1 MKIGF
6 MQRDWKRDTFLKAR
20 RVVSGAGL
28 PLKLAGWAPTPRERG
43 ITVMMASK
51 RFKTAGRVAGILL
64 VTFLWLFPVV
74 ALAETQA
81 LEPLIQE
88 ALANNRELRVAESR
102 ISAADFRI
110 TQAWGLPDPMVS
122 IGYQNDGLTRYTYGD
137 SPDAQW
143 MYSVSQ
149 TLPFF
154 GKRDLKQA
162 MAAADAEG
170 VREAYEA
177 LRLRVAARVK
187 ELYYDLALIYRNL
200 DLVAERSSLFARIE
214 EAALARYASGT
225 ASQADAVMTQTEKYM
240 LREREAMLKQKIQSL
255 EAMLSLTIGRETH
268 SSFARPAPVPLDSY
282 VPDEA
287 ELIRKA
293 FAQSPEIKNRGRMIA
308 AAEAKINMLKREYYP
323 DFTLTGSLAQR
334 PGEYTN
340 MWGIATSVNIPIFY
354 KTKQEP
360 AVREAQAA
368 LEGAKYEL
376 EAARLMAAS
385 GIRDNLAMF
394 RAAENLIELYRN
406 ALIPKAAQDFD
417 LALAGYGTGR
427 SDVLTVITRLKSY
440 LDYELLYQGQLTE
453 RAKAVAR
460 IEALTEPALPAK

>member
-1 MKIGF
+1 
-6 MQRDWKRDTFLKAR
+6 
-20 RVVSGAGL
+20 
-28 PLKLAGWAPTPRERG
+28 
-43 ITVMMASK
+43 MMTSK
-51 RFKTAGRVAGILL
+51 RRQIGGWVAGILL
-64 VTFLWLFPVV
+64 ATHLWLFTGV
-74 ALAETQA
+74 AMAETQA
-81 LEPLIQE
+81 LEPLIHE
-88 ALANNRELRVAESR
+88 ALANNRELRAAESR
-102 ISAADFRI
+102 IAGADFRI

-170 VREAYEA
+170 IREAYEA

-187 ELYYDLALIYRNL
+187 ELYYDLALIHRNL
-200 DLVAERSSLFARIE
+200 DLIAERGSLLARIE
-214 EAALARYASGT
+214 EAALSRYASGT
-225 ASQADAVMTQTEKYM
+225 ASQADAVMAQTEKYM
-240 LREREAMLKQKIQSL
+240 LREREAMLRQKVQSL
-255 EAMLSLTIGRETH
+255 EAMLSLTIGREKS
-268 SSFARPAPVPLDSY
+268 SSFARPEPVPLNSY
-282 VPDEA
+282 DPDET

-293 FAQSPEIKNRGRMIA
+293 YALAPEIRNRERMIA
-308 AAEAKINMLKREYYP
+308 AAEAKVNMLKREYYP
-323 DFTLTGSLAQR
+323 DFTMTGSLAQR

-360 AVREAQAA
+360 AVREAQTA
-368 LEGAKYEL
+368 LEGAKYER
-376 EAARLMAAS
+376 EAVRLMAAS

-394 RAAENLIELYRN
+394 RAAENLMDLYRN

-427 SDVLTVITRLKSY
+427 GDVLTVIARLKSY

-460 IEALTEPALPAK
+460 IEALTEPALPGK

>member
-1 MKIGF
+1 MIFSKISKNG
-6 MQRDWKRDTFLKAR
+6 RWAAR
-20 RVVSGAGL
+20 LFVVLAVWLL
-28 PLKLAGWAPTPRERG
+28 PQ
-43 ITVMMASK
+43 TVS
-51 RFKTAGRVAGILL
+51 
-64 VTFLWLFPVV
+64 
-74 ALAETQA
+74 AETLA
-81 LEPLIQE
+81 LEPLIAE

-102 ISAADFRI
+102 IAAADFRI

-177 LRLRVAARVK
+177 LRLRVASRVK
-187 ELYYDLALIYRNL
+187 ELYYDLSLIYRNL
-200 DLVAERSSLFARIE
+200 DLVAERNALIARIE
-214 EAALARYASGT
+214 EAALSRYASGT
-225 ASQADAVMTQTEKYM
+225 ASQADAVMAQTEKYM
-240 LREREAMLKQKIQSL
+240 LREREVMLKQKIQSL
-255 EAMLSLTIGRETH
+255 EAMLSLTLGRETH
-268 SSFARPAPVPLDSY
+268 SSFARPVPVPLDSF

-293 FAQSPEIKNRGRMIA
+293 YELSPEIRNRQRMIA
-308 AAEAKINMLKREYYP
+308 AAEAKIKMLKREYYP

-340 MWGIATSVNIPIFY
+340 MWGVSAAINVPIYY

-360 AVREAQAA
+360 AVREAQTA
-368 LEGAKYEL
+368 LQGAKHEL
-376 EAARLMAAS
+376 EAARLMAAA

-394 RAAENLIELYRN
+394 RAAENLMDLYRN
-406 ALIPKAAQDFD
+406 ALIPKAEQDFD
-417 LALAGYGTGR
+417 LALAGYGTGK
-427 SDVLTVITRLKSY
+427 SDVLTVIARLKSY

-460 IEALTEPALPAK
+460 IEALTESALPGK

>member
-1 MKIGF
+1 M
-6 MQRDWKRDTFLKAR
+6 RALKRLKPAGQ
-20 RVVSGAGL
+20 VV
-28 PLKLAGWAPTPRERG
+28 
-43 ITVMMASK
+43 
-51 RFKTAGRVAGILL
+51 GILL
-64 VTFLWLFPVV
+64 AALLWLFP
-74 ALAETQA
+74 AAASAEMQA
-81 LEPLIQE
+81 LEPLIVE
-88 ALANNRELRVAESR
+88 ALANNRELRVAETR
-102 ISAADFRI
+102 IAAADFRI
-110 TQAWGLPDPMVS
+110 TQTRGFPDPMVS
-122 IGYQNDGLTRYTYGD
+122 IGYQNEGFTSYTYGD

-162 MAAADAEG
+162 MAKADADG

-177 LRLRVAARVK
+177 LRLRVAARVR

-200 DLVAERSSLFARIE
+200 DLVAERTVLFARIE
-214 EAALARYASGT
+214 EAALSRYASGT
-225 ASQADAVMTQTEKYM
+225 ASQADAVMAQTEKYM
-240 LREREAMLKQKIQSL
+240 LRERETMLKQKIQSL
-255 EAMLSLTIGRETH
+255 EAMLSLTVGREKP

-282 VPDEA
+282 IPDEA

-293 FAQSPEIKNRGRMIA
+293 YAQSPEIKNRERMIA
-308 AAEAKINMLKREYYP
+308 AAEARVSMLKREYYP
-323 DFTLTGSLAQR
+323 DFTLSGSLAQR
-334 PGEYTN
+334 PGEYRN
-340 MWGIATSVNIPIFY
+340 MWGVSTAVNIPIFY

-394 RAAENLIELYRN
+394 RATENLMELYRN
-406 ALIPKAAQDFD
+406 ALVPKAAQDFD

-460 IEALTEPALPAK
+460 IEALTEPALPGNHGERR

>member
-1 MKIGF
+1 MTASNRLRIGV
-6 MQRDWKRDTFLKAR
+6 WI
-20 RVVSGAGL
+20 VGALMVTLLWFFPG
-28 PLKLAGWAPTPRERG
+28 A
-43 ITVMMASK
+43 AS
-51 RFKTAGRVAGILL
+51 
-64 VTFLWLFPVV
+64 
-74 ALAETQA
+74 AETQA

-88 ALANNRELRVAESR
+88 ALANNRELRAAESR
-102 ISAADFRI
+102 IPAADFRI

-122 IGYQNDGLTRYTYGD
+122 VGYQNDGLTRYTYGD

-154 GKRDLKQA
+154 GKRDLKQS
-162 MAAADAEG
+162 MAKADAEG
-170 VREAYEA
+170 IREAYEA
-177 LRLRVAARVK
+177 LRLRVVARVK

-200 DLVAERSSLFARIE
+200 DLVAERGTLFARIE
-214 EAALARYASGT
+214 EAALSRYASGT
-225 ASQADAVMTQTEKYM
+225 ASQADAIMAQTEKYM

-255 EAMLSLTIGRETH
+255 EAMLSLTIGREKP
-268 SSFARPAPVPLDSY
+268 SSFARPEPVPFDSY
-282 VPDEA
+282 IPDEA

-293 FAQSPEIKNRGRMIA
+293 YAQSPEIRNRERMVV
-308 AAEAKINMLKREYYP
+308 AAEAKVGMLKREYYP
-323 DFTLTGSLAQR
+323 DFTFTGSLAQR
-334 PGEYTN
+334 PGEFTN
-340 MWGIATSVNIPIFY
+340 MWGIATSVNIPIYY

-360 AVREAQAA
+360 AVREAQAT
-368 LEGAKYEL
+368 LEGTKYEL
-376 EAARLMAAS
+376 EAVRIMAAS

-394 RAAENLIELYRN
+394 RAAENLMELYRN

-417 LALAGYGTGR
+417 LALVGYGTGR

>member
-1 MKIGF
+1 MTASNRSQIG
-6 MQRDWKRDTFLKAR
+6 
-20 RVVSGAGL
+20 
-28 PLKLAGWAPTPRERG
+28 
-43 ITVMMASK
+43 
-51 RFKTAGRVAGILL
+51 GRVAGILL
-64 VTFLWLFPVV
+64 ATTLWLFPGG

-88 ALANNRELRVAESR
+88 ALANNRELRAAESR
-102 ISAADFRI
+102 IDAAGFRI
-110 TQAWGLPDPMVS
+110 IQARGLPDPMVS
-122 IGYQNDGLTRYTYGD
+122 LGYQNEGFTSYTYGQEQG
-137 SPDAQW
+137 AQW
-143 MYSVSQ
+143 MYSVTQ
-149 TLPFF
+149 TLPFP

-162 MAAADAEG
+162 MATADAEG
-170 VREAYEA
+170 IREAYEA
-177 LRLRVAARVK
+177 FRLRIASRVK

-200 DLVAERSSLFARIE
+200 DLVAERTSLFARIE

-225 ASQADAVMTQTEKYM
+225 GSQADAIMAQTEKYM

-255 EAMLSLTIGRETH
+255 EAMLSLTVGREKT
-268 SSFARPAPVPLDSY
+268 SSFARPAPIPLDLY
-282 VPDEA
+282 GPDEA

-293 FAQSPEIKNRGRMIA
+293 HTLSPEIRNRERMIA

-323 DFTLTGSLAQR
+323 DFTLSGGVAQR
-334 PGEYTN
+334 GGDFRN
-340 MWGIATSVNIPIFY
+340 MWNLSTAINVPIYY

-368 LEGAKYEL
+368 LEGAKHEL

-394 RAAENLIELYRN
+394 RAAENLMDLYSN

-453 RAKAVAR
+453 RAKAMAR
-460 IEALTEPALPAK
+460 IEALTEPALPGK